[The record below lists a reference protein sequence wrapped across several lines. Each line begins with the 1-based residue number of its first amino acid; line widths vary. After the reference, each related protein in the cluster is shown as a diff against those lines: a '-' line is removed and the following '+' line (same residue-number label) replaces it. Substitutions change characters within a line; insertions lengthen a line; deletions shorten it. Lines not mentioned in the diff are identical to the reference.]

1 MACKRAVYTIDF
13 VNFGPP
19 VPSRFF
25 SCMPS
30 SLVEGLVRRS
40 RVRGLPM
47 NGDVLQSIAKQSH
60 PLCYPALLQRIDLN
74 APICFR
80 THQYTPPNFSLL
92 RSTHQNGHDRPWAHH
107 DTITDLRIRIPFDH
121 PTNSARIHRQR
132 QNPKKRKRC
141 IRVERKRK
149 LRTERKAG

>member
-80 THQYTPPNFSLL
+80 THLYTPPNFSLL

-121 PTNSARIHRQR
+121 PTNVHAYTDKDRTS
-132 QNPKKRKRC
+132 RKEKG
-141 IRVERKRK
+141 VYGEKRKRK